1 MKVVIIPYRDR
12 APQLKVLLPRLKPHF
27 DKIIIC
33 EQASGLPFNRG
44 GCKHAG
50 VAFANLERDDTLYFH
65 DVDLLPMAQFKTYP
79 LVPKN
84 TVIHLY
90 GHRHCLGG
98 IVGMQ
103 VATYKTLHG
112 FDTHLWQWGGEDT
125 ALQKR
130 AEHSGIRIDRS
141 QFTLRF
147 QNDAVVQELDDAG
160 SPMRGTL
167 ARQYFL
173 DAYKHHKEAP
183 PLKVEHQLQVVGTGL
198 LHDSADGVMH
208 CVCR

>member
-12 APQLKVLLPRLKPHF
+12 AAQLKMILPRLKPHF
-27 DKIIIC
+27 DKIVIC

-50 VAFANLERDDTLYFH
+50 VAFANLDEADTLYFH
-65 DVDLLPMAQFKTYP
+65 DVDLMPMSRFRSYP
-79 LVPKN
+79 LAPKN
-84 TVIHLY
+84 TVVHLY
-90 GHRHCLGG
+90 GHTHCLGG

-103 VATYKTLHG
+103 MATYTALHG
-112 FDTHLWQWGGEDT
+112 FDTDLWQWGGEDT
-125 ALQKR
+125 ALQRR
-130 AEHSGIRIDRS
+130 AEQNGIRIDRS

-160 SPMRGTL
+160 RPMRGAA

-173 DAYKHHKEAP
+173 AAYEQHKAAQP
-183 PLKVEHQLQVVGTGL
+183 QKVEHRLQVVSTGP
-198 LHDSADGVMH
+198 LHNSDDKVVH